1 MKIALVCP
9 YDLRRPGGVR
19 SHIVGLGE
27 ALVARGHVVEIIAPL
42 SSRAASEACPERSRR
57 GPGLVAQTSL
67 PVVACGSARHLGFGG
82 TQIDI
87 TWASPSEV
95 SAAVQRGYDVMH
107 FHTIWNPFVPFQLA
121 AAYRGPKVAT
131 FHDVPGPDTPAVAAA
146 MMRPAAE
153 LIRRLALR
161 RVIAVSPAV
170 SRYLAGEHV
179 VIPNGVSVP
188 DPLPPIGEREALL
201 YVGRLEPRKNV
212 STLIAAVAMLGDSA
226 PPLWIAGDGPLR
238 ETLEKQAT
246 GNVHFFGEV
255 TEDEKWALLRRAKL
269 FVAPA
274 VGGESF
280 GIVLVEAMAA
290 GAPPVAADNPGYQ
303 GVLAAN
309 ESDLLFRAGDP
320 SSLVSRLSSLLTDN
334 SKVDALR
341 DWGEREWRR
350 YDWNALAPAIE
361 AEYRAAI
368 TTPS

>member
-27 ALVARGHVVEIIAPL
+27 ALVARGHEVEIISPL
-42 SSRAASEACPERSRR
+42 SSRAASE

-67 PVVACGSARHLGFGG
+67 PLVVCGSARHLGFGG

-87 TWASPSEV
+87 TWASPSELS
-95 SAAVQRGYDVMH
+95 SAARRGYDVMH

-131 FHDVPGPDTPAVAAA
+131 FHDVPGPDTPPLAAA

-161 RVIAVSPAV
+161 RVIAVSPTV
-170 SRYLAGEHV
+170 SKYLAGEHV

-188 DPLPPIGEREALL
+188 DPLPPTGEREAIL

-212 STLIAAVAMLGDSA
+212 TTLIDAVKLLGDDA

-238 ETLEKQAT
+238 ETLEKRAT
-246 GNVHFFGEV
+246 GNVRFLGEV
-255 TEDEKWALLRRAKL
+255 TEQEKWALLRRAKL

-290 GAPPVAADNPGYQ
+290 GAPPIAADNPGYR
-303 GVLAAN
+303 GVLADRAD
-309 ESDLLFRAGDP
+309 DLLFRAGEP
-320 SSLVSRLSSLLTDN
+320 SSLVSRLSSLLADK

-341 DWGEREWRR
+341 AWGEREWRR
-350 YDWNALAPAIE
+350 YDWATLAPAIE
-361 AEYRAAI
+361 AEYEAALRGA
-368 TTPS
+368 